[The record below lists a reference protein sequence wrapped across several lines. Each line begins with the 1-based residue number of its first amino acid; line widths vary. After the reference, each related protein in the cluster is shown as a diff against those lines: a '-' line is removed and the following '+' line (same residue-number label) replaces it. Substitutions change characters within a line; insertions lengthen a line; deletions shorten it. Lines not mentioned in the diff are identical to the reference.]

1 MTDNLGIV
9 LDALGREGRICRAGV
24 QKLHITFFCECD
36 GDVPIYFEAEP
47 TDMIIL
53 PCHKCGRSYVVSVAE
68 LFGVRSVSM
77 TPTEAKK

>member
-1 MTDNLGIV
+1 MINNLEIV
-9 LDALGREGRICRAGV
+9 LDAKGREGRISRV
-24 QKLHITFFCECD
+24 NVPKLTITFFCECD

-53 PCHKCGRSYVVSVAE
+53 PCPKCGRSYVVSVAE
-68 LFGVRSVSM
+68 LFSVRSVSM